1 MGIDTYIR
9 TETRFSMVGS
19 VAVTM
24 LFYSLV
30 FGIGGR
36 VPVWGVGGYAFDFG
50 PQSFMTALICTWLP
64 GLVTRKRLQS
74 GHPLLH
80 RARLGGSSVLMT
92 GLGAGLATLLVG
104 GGAAVALLVA
114 SEATTIDWG
123 LGLAL
128 KCAFAAVVALIVTP
142 IGLRRLLVGN

>member
-1 MGIDTYIR
+1 MGIDAYIR
-9 TETRFSMVGS
+9 TETRFSIIGS

-30 FGIGGR
+30 YGIGGS

-64 GLVTRKRLQS
+64 GLITRKRLQS
-74 GHPLLH
+74 GHALLH
-80 RARLGGSSVLMT
+80 RVRLGDSSVLMT

-104 GGAAVALLVA
+104 GGVAVALLVA
-114 SEATTIDWG
+114 SGATAIDWT
-123 LGLAL
+123 LGLAI
-128 KCAFAAVVALIVTP
+128 KCAFAAMVAMIVTP
-142 IGLRRLLVGN
+142 VGLRRLLVGN